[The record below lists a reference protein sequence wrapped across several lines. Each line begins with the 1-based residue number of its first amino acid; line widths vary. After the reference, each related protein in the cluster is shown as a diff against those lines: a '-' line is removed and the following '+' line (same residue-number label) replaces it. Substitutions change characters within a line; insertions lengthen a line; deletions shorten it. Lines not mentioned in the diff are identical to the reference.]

1 MKKLPLTS
9 VDTGLDPTIGLNLY
23 FSLKVGVFYI
33 VSNLSI
39 WFELFVDVQ
48 YCFMK
53 YCVFLIVLLI

>member
-1 MKKLPLTS
+1 M
-9 VDTGLDPTIGLNLY
+9 DTGLDPTIGLNLY